1 MKRWLTAAAV
11 ALLALALAAPAHSAV
26 RRSPEFGQFYN
37 PFPYYYQPELV
48 KVFSGITPGTTTLG
62 EILEKRG
69 EPKRVVN
76 NLYLYYEWVDYP
88 QGRRD
93 FQEVYLEFRE
103 SKRLGKKRY
112 SDEGLDLT
120 AVVSRIF
127 VYSTYRMDRL
137 ATYLDQIADV
147 TVYPYDVVYNRRDRF
162 YTMVFPYQGYAM
174 YFTGGSGRFV
184 GEAYFEPE
192 LYEVRRRIRISV
204 GSFNFERV
212 EREELPAWLR

>member
-1 MKRWLTAAAV
+1 MKRWLTVATI

-26 RRSPEFGQFYN
+26 RPSPEIGRFYN
-37 PFPYYYQPELV
+37 PFPYYYEPELV

-62 EILEKRG
+62 EILERRG
-69 EPKRVVN
+69 EPRRVVN

-103 SKRLGKKRY
+103 SKRLGNKRY

-127 VYSTYRMDRL
+127 VYSTYRMERF
-137 ATYLDQIADV
+137 ATYLDQIAGI
-147 TVYPYDVVYNRRDRF
+147 TLYPYEVVYNRSGRY

-174 YFTGGSGRFV
+174 YFLGGSGRFV

-192 LYEVRRRIRISV
+192 RYEVRRRFSISV

-212 EREELPAWLR
+212 ERDRLPVWLR